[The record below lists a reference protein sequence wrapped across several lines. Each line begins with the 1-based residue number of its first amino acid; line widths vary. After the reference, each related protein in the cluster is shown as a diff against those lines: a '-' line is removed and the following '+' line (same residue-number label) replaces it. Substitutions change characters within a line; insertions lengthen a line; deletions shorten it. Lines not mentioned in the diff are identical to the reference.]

1 MVYSPKRNKKGF
13 VASAALLAIFAVMSA
28 SSPAIENYGGIVSA
42 VSLLFLVAS
51 LFLMIR
57 YCISKYAYEITSE
70 TLVIT
75 KITGQRKTIVASML
89 LITALGVEKTPETN
103 AERAA
108 LVEKYGKIDAKMDC
122 RTNLFAKTYSYI
134 TEFNGAVYE
143 IKIEADEPFAE
154 ALRNAVADARRRS
167 GENDL

>member
-28 SSPAIENYGGIVSA
+28 SSPTFENYGGIVSA

-57 YCISKYAYEITSE
+57 FCASKYAYEITSE

-75 KITGQRKTIVASML
+75 KITGQRKTNVASLL
-89 LITALGVEKTPETN
+89 LITALGVEKTPKTN

-108 LVEKYGKIDAKMDC
+108 LMEKYGKIDAKMNC
-122 RTNLFAKTYSYI
+122 QTNLFADTYSYV

-143 IKIEADEPFAE
+143 IRIETDETFAAALQRAVAE
-154 ALRNAVADARRRS
+154 ARGRS
-167 GENDL
+167 GKNDL

>member
-42 VSLLFLVAS
+42 VSLIFLVLS

-57 YCISKYAYEITSE
+57 FCVSKYAYEITSE

-75 KITGQRKTIVASML
+75 KITGQRKTNVASLL
-89 LITALGVEKTPETN
+89 LITALGVEKTPKTN

-108 LVEKYGKIDAKMDC
+108 LTEKYGKIDAKMKC
-122 RTNLFAKTYSYI
+122 QTNLFAKTYSYI

-143 IKIEADEPFAE
+143 ILIEADEDFAA
-154 ALRNAVADARRRS
+154 ALEKAVAEVRRRR